1 MTISLEKIFFACVL
15 KNKKFFNI
23 VEPFF
28 FKNNEIKFVFEVLQ
42 KYLKQSKEAEIPS
55 PKQILEMVQLEDK
68 EGLITREILKSM
80 LTCWHHQMKKL

>member
-1 MTISLEKIFFACVL
+1 MTISLEKIFFAYIL
-15 KNKKFFNI
+15 RNRRFFDI

-28 FKNNEIKFVFEVLQ
+28 YKNNEIKFVYEVIQ
-42 KYLKQSKEAEIPS
+42 KYLKENKEANIPS

-80 LTCWHHQMKKL
+80 LTVDLSEYDE